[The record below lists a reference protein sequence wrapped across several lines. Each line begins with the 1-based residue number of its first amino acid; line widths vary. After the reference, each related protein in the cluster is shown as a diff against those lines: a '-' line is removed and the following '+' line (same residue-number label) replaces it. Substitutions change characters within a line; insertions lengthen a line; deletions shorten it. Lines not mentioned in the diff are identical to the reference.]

1 MISTIALKSAEESY
15 RVKTV
20 EGKCGSN
27 SLFSAGWTVEEL
39 QKLLKDHQE
48 ITVNLSTLQDLL
60 ETDDTSSAARNLTNI
75 RQQLTDFIRSLS
87 RHKRTAASNVY
98 VLMIS
103 SEQRRVKPY
112 AIPIQLL
119 PYKSINEDTMRI
131 LVRAVLKVMKS
142 LGMKA
147 IGKCE

>member
-1 MISTIALKSAEESY
+1 MST
-15 RVKTV
+15 
-20 EGKCGSN
+20 
-27 SLFSAGWTVEEL
+27 GWTVAKIVE
-39 QKLLKDHQE
+39 
-48 ITVNLSTLQDLL
+48 LSTLL
-60 ETDDTSSAARNLTNI
+60 ENEDTSNAARNLTNI

-119 PYKSINEDTMRI
+119 QSTRI
-131 LVRAVLKVMKS
+131 PCVS
-142 LGMKA
+142 
-147 IGKCE
+147 